1 MDIDF
6 DSRLIRIAAGEL
18 SQFRLGPREGGG
30 SREGR
35 WRMELGSFWHVRL
48 QDEESAAA
56 QKSGE
61 IAPRFEV
68 PVSGKLLRAGWTV
81 EVSGRIDQ
89 IVTRAGAPVIREV
102 KTVPH
107 PLPLPEE
114 ALAARYPDYFAQAGV
129 YLALA
134 RLGGDASLAG
144 ASAELLFVDM
154 EGGARQVVRVEE
166 ASDLER
172 RLADLAEFAE
182 ARRGCRARIA
192 AAVIE
197 PPFAELRQGQEK
209 TAEALAGAAAKSRI
223 VLWEAPTG
231 FGKSAWALHHALARM
246 KAGEFS
252 RAIYL
257 SGRSTGQVQVVKE
270 LEKNWPGIVRAQQ
283 MRSRSDH
290 AIASP
295 MHTCGEGASCREGI
309 EEAWAR
315 AGISPARIAAEGAL
329 ELEAARRLGAETG
342 VCPYEITR
350 AVLPFADLWIGDM
363 NYVFSPHSS
372 GVFLNAPGFDAA
384 KTLLVVDEAHNL
396 PRRAEDAWSAALDS
410 GRLEQLRIE
419 LSFAHPSRRLSRALD
434 SLASFVRRLNAC
446 DRCDDTVFYEVKD
459 LLHEY
464 TEALESERL
473 DTESLRGGALE
484 ALWELEE
491 AALPLENESLR
502 LLLHSP
508 AHGKLEITCLDAS
521 AEVAKALKSFGG
533 ALLMS
538 ATLRPLAPLLASCGL
553 KDADAAF
560 VRSVA
565 PWRGMGYSVAVDE
578 RADTRL
584 KTRARYHALAAEAIG
599 DLAASATGPVAAFF
613 PSYRYAADVAET
625 LAIDHPGLR
634 LALQPRGIDLA
645 AQREFVATALDSA
658 DVLLL
663 VLGSG
668 FSEGIDELGG
678 RVNRAIVVSPAL
690 PEADAVQVARME
702 EARGSSSAKAFHETY
717 AVPGMRKVNQAIG
730 RLVRAPGQEAKV
742 LLFCRRFAEA
752 QYQGLL
758 DEDFAPQA
766 TIRSRGELL
775 AWLEPDGPAR

>member
-30 SREGR
+30 AREGR

-56 QKSGE
+56 EKEGAP
-61 IAPRFEV
+61 APRFEV

-89 IVTRAGAPVIREV
+89 IVMRSGAPVIREV

-114 ALAARYPDYFAQAGV
+114 ALAARYPDYFAQVGV

-134 RLGGDASLAG
+134 RLGAEASLAG
-144 ASAELLFVDM
+144 ASAELLFVDI
-154 EGGARQVVRVEE
+154 EGGARQAVRLADE
-166 ASDLER
+166 ADLER
-172 RLADLAEFAE
+172 RFADLAEFAE
-182 ARRGCRARIA
+182 ARRTSRARIA
-192 AAVIE
+192 AATIE

-209 TAEALAGAAAKSRI
+209 TAESLAQAAQKSRI

-231 FGKSAWALHHALARM
+231 FGKSAWALHHALTRM

-257 SGRSTGQVQVVKE
+257 SGRSTGQVQVVRE
-270 LEKNWPGIVRAQQ
+270 LARNWPETVRAQQ
-283 MRSRSDH
+283 MRSRAEH
-290 AIASP
+290 AISSP
-295 MHTCGEGASCREGI
+295 MHTCGEGSSCRQGI

-315 AGISPARIAAEGAL
+315 AAISPARIAAEGAL
-329 ELEAARRLGAETG
+329 ELDAARRLGAETG

-396 PRRAEDAWSAALDS
+396 PRRAEQAWSAALDS

-419 LSFAHPSRRLSRALD
+419 LTFAHPSRRLSRTLD
-434 SLASFVRRLNAC
+434 SLASFIRRLPAA

-464 TEALESERL
+464 AEALESERL
-473 DTESLRGGALE
+473 DAEALRGGALE

-491 AALPLENESLR
+491 AALPLENENLR

-508 AHGKLEITCLDAS
+508 ARGKLEITCLDAS
-521 AEVAKALKSFGG
+521 IEIAKTLKSFGG

-538 ATLRPLAPLLASCGL
+538 ATLRPLAPLLGSCGL
-553 KDADAAF
+553 KETDAAF
-560 VRSVA
+560 LRSSA
-565 PWRGMGYSVAVDE
+565 PWRGMGYSVAVDA
-578 RADTRL
+578 RGDTRL

-599 DLAASATGPVAAFF
+599 DLASGASGPVAAFF
-613 PSYRYAADVAET
+613 PSYRYAADVAEA
-625 LAIDHPGLR
+625 LAMDHPGLR

-645 AQREFVATALDSA
+645 GQKEFVATALATA

-678 RVNRAIVVSPAL
+678 KVTRAIVVSPAL
-690 PEADAVQVARME
+690 PEADAVQQARQE
-702 EARGSSSAKAFHETY
+702 EARGSSSAKAFHETNI
-717 AVPGMRKVNQAIG
+717 VPGMRKVNQAIG
-730 RLVRAPGQEAKV
+730 RLVRAPGQQARV
-742 LLFCRRFAEA
+742 LLFCRRFTEPEYAA
-752 QYQGLL
+752 LL
-758 DEDFAPQA
+758 DEDFAPQE
-766 TIRSRGELL
+766 TIKSRDELL
-775 AWLEPDGPAR
+775 AWLGEIAAR